1 MRIIMIAALALAI
14 TGCASNVV
22 TEVMTVRAKVSF
34 TDLLSKSTNGIDR
47 YLCRFSLTRS

>member
-22 TEVMTVRAKVSF
+22 TDYNPATVF
-34 TDLLSKSTNGIDR
+34 WQLQQLG
-47 YLCRFSLTRS
+47 LCQQRPGLWFHLAG